1 MREKSAIRLA
11 ILALSF
17 LAMSQMAIAV
27 EAPDFRN
34 ARWGMTMNQVAESE
48 EIVLIPLSEHPVLA
62 GSVTV
67 ASMKSNVYFEF
78 VDSQLSEA
86 FYVFLDTHV
95 NENLYITDFEKLRE
109 LLTLKYGPPG
119 EDEMIWRRDLRRDKQ
134 DQWGFAVVCGD
145 LIYRAEW
152 DTPRTRIVLSLS
164 GDNFEAF
171 HSLTYESKVTPTTGP
186 DLRGL

>member
-1 MREKSAIRLA
+1 MRFMGR
-11 ILALSF
+11 ILVCILLVALF
-17 LAMSQMAIAV
+17 AAGYVLGAD
-27 EAPDFRN
+27 APDFRN

>member
-1 MREKSAIRLA
+1 MREKNVVRSAL
-11 ILALSF
+11 LALSL
-17 LAMSQMAIAV
+17 LAMSQMAVAA

-34 ARWGMTMNQVAESE
+34 ARWGMAMQQVAESE
-48 EIVLIPLSEHPVLA
+48 ETALTPLSEHPVLA
-62 GSVTV
+62 GSVIV
-67 ASMKSNVYFEF
+67 AGMKADVYFEF

-95 NENLYITDFEKLRE
+95 NENLYITDFEKLRD

-119 EDEMIWRRDLRRDKQ
+119 KDEMIWRRDLRRDKQ
-134 DQWGFAVVCGD
+134 DQWGYAVICGD
-145 LIYRAEW
+145 LIYRTEW

-171 HSLTYESKVTPTTGP
+171 HSLTYESKVTPSAGP